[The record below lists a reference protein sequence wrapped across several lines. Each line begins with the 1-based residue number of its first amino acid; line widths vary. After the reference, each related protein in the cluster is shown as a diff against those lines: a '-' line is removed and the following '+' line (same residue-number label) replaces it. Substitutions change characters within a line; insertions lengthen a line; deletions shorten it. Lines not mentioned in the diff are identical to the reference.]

1 MVSQNHRQAASEVST
16 CARAGGSS
24 GRPKMGPALL
34 ENFAANQGS
43 GGSDLLGVHMN
54 KTTEIKH

>member
-1 MVSQNHRQAASEVST
+1 
-16 CARAGGSS
+16 
-24 GRPKMGPALL
+24 MGPALL

-54 KTTEIKH
+54 KTTEIKAL